1 MPTFNLPD
9 PAVSALSGVL
19 RLALAVA
26 LGLTLAGCAAPQ
38 PAEPIPPPVTIIIT
52 RHAEK
57 APGSP
62 DPDLSPAGRA
72 RAAALARALAP
83 YRPTSTLTTL
93 TRRAIQTAEPTLAA
107 YSIPAE
113 RSLTVPPTT
122 TAVALA
128 AILRAR
134 PFNDRILVVSHSNVI
149 PELLHVLGIPGVFS
163 MTEADY
169 GRVFVV
175 RLSDGRAT
183 LERDGPIE
191 ELGAPIDR

>member
-1 MPTFNLPD
+1 MHPHD
-9 PAVSALSGVL
+9 RSARRTILTAMG
-19 RLALAVA
+19 LALAVG
-26 LGLTLAGCAAPQ
+26 GLLALAGCAAPA
-38 PAEPIPPPVTIIIT
+38 PAEPVPPPVTIIIT

-93 TRRAIQTAEPTLAA
+93 TRRAIQTAEPTVAA
-107 YSIPAE
+107 YSIPAD
-113 RSLTVPPTT
+113 RTLAVSPTT

-134 PFNDRILVVSHSNVI
+134 PFGDRILVVSHSNVI
-149 PELLHVLGIPGVFS
+149 PELLHALGIPGAFTMGES
-163 MTEADY
+163 DY

-175 RLSDGRAT
+175 RLSEGRAT
-183 LERDGPIE
+183 LDRDGPIE
-191 ELGAPIDR
+191 AMAAPSDR